1 MKALAAAMSSQGG
14 IKIAR
19 MTLRQQRT
27 KVPELGTLEVRRCN
41 LKRFGGLPIL
51 SSTLRVRGTTS
62 TLRFA
67 KNLPMKQQRDQ

>member
-1 MKALAAAMSSQGG
+1 MKALATAMSSQGG

-27 KVPELGTLEVRRCN
+27 KVPELGTPEVRRCN
-41 LKRFGGLPIL
+41 LRRFRGLPIL
-51 SSTLRVRGTTS
+51 SSTLCVRGTS
-62 TLRFA
+62 TLRFT